1 MADEFEDLIDRLLAS
16 VGEAVYED
24 PPCASHPPASGESW
38 VDLQPLV
45 VAAASQGPA
54 SPEPLAHALLEAVL
68 HSPAFGPQNRLTAEA
83 FAFMLAAVPEEL
95 AISIRTS
102 ADPFGGQRW
111 LQEHVWQI
119 PGPDGARWLRTLA
132 EADDVRANFLYQ
144 DMRSGRVAMWVDED
158 WPDRLDA
165 LVRLPAKPR
174 PGIITMLPIIP
185 VPRVAG
191 PALVRLLMAHGVDE
205 RDWLV
210 RQSAANL
217 RGLRRPDPADDVEL
231 VDWDQCRSRPELF
244 RWVLELMGEPGDRSG
259 LVTAAVRAGA
269 VSAREADWLAAPVD
283 RPAWAD
289 GEVPW
294 EVDAVVMAGEV
305 IVPSGRLTGD
315 DPWSMVGGLPWTIMV
330 PPGRYPVHVIIG
342 VHPLAGRECAALHLV
357 IDPTA
362 VVERWALVPDGRFAG
377 KPGYDVE
384 VGVAGLGALEAYGGV
399 FESEHADFP
408 GTASPAW
415 RILDGGPAG
424 TAVLCTVG
432 PQHQTCR
439 TWLGTTGSGGPAAV
453 VTDLGLL
460 GIDLET
466 EPVLPWT

>member
-1 MADEFEDLIDRLLAS
+1 
-16 VGEAVYED
+16 
-24 PPCASHPPASGESW
+24 
-38 VDLQPLV
+38 
-45 VAAASQGPA
+45 
-54 SPEPLAHALLEAVL
+54 LEAVL
-68 HSPAFGPQNRLTAEA
+68 HSPALGPQNRLTAEA

-102 ADPFGGQRW
+102 ADPSGGQRW

-165 LVRLPAKPR
+165 LVQLPAKPR
-174 PGIITMLPIIP
+174 SGIISMLPIIT
-185 VPRVAG
+185 VPRAAG
-191 PALVRLLMAHGVDE
+191 PALVRLLMVHGVDE

-231 VDWDQCRSRPELF
+231 VDWDECRSRPELF

-283 RPAWAD
+283 RPAWVD

-305 IVPSGRLTGD
+305 IVPSGRLTGQS
-315 DPWSMVGGLPWTIMV
+315 WSHPAASPFTSSSVCTHLRGGSAQPCTWSSTPQPSWSGGRSCPTGGLPAN
-330 PPGRYPVHVIIG
+330 P
-342 VHPLAGRECAALHLV
+342 
-357 IDPTA
+357 
-362 VVERWALVPDGRFAG
+362 
-377 KPGYDVE
+377 
-384 VGVAGLGALEAYGGV
+384 
-399 FESEHADFP
+399 HADFP
-408 GTASPAW
+408 GTPSPAW

-439 TWLGTTGSGGPAAV
+439 TWLGATGSGVPAAV
-453 VTDLGLL
+453 VADLGLL

>member
-1 MADEFEDLIDRLLAS
+1 MTSVRLAATTLCVADEFEELIDRLLAS
-16 VGEAVYED
+16 IGEAVYED
-24 PPCASHPPASGESW
+24 PPYVPHPPASGESW

-54 SPEPLAHALLEAVL
+54 SPEPLAHAFLEAVL
-68 HSPAFGPQNRLTAEA
+68 HSPALGPQNRLTAEA

-95 AISIRTS
+95 AISIRSS
-102 ADPFGGQRW
+102 ADPSGGQRW

-132 EADDVRANFLYQ
+132 EADDIRANFLYQ
-144 DMRSGRVAMWVDED
+144 DMRSGRVPMWVDND

-165 LVRLPAKPR
+165 LVQLPAKPR
-174 PGIITMLPIIP
+174 PGIITMLPIIT

-191 PALVRLLMAHGVDE
+191 PALVRLLMGHGVDE

-217 RGLRRPDPADDVEL
+217 RGLRRPDPAADVEL
-231 VDWDQCRSRPELF
+231 VDWDECRSRPELF
-244 RWVLELMGEPGDRSG
+244 RWVLELMGEPDDRSV
-259 LVTAAVRAGA
+259 LVTAAMRAGA

-315 DPWSMVGGLPWTIMV
+315 DGLV
-330 PPGRYPVHVIIG
+330 
-342 VHPLAGRECAALHLV
+342 
-357 IDPTA
+357 
-362 VVERWALVPDGRFAG
+362 DGRRRPVDNHGPTWPLPRARHHRCAPTCGAG
-377 KPGYDVE
+377 VRSPAPGPRPHSRRGAVGARARRE
-384 VGVAGLGALEAYGGV
+384 VCRQTRLRRRGGCRRLGCLSLEA
-399 FESEHADFP
+399 P
-408 GTASPAW
+408 ISP
-415 RILDGGPAG
+415 
-424 TAVLCTVG
+424 
-432 PQHQTCR
+432 
-439 TWLGTTGSGGPAAV
+439 
-453 VTDLGLL
+453 
-460 GIDLET
+460 
-466 EPVLPWT
+466 